1 MINTAIFFN
10 HIMIIFFISLRQK
23 IFGKIGVD
31 FDKTIYQHFEKF
43 YCDSFEDIALNFIKK
58 GGKNIFY
65 PSSVALDDNVK
76 GLEEYKIAKE
86 KGELICSKIKKEF
99 NINVL
104 FKRLPRIL
112 TDQTLTLLPVKS
124 LNPLNAAIEIAHQIL
139 KSQK

>member
-1 MINTAIFFN
+1 M
-10 HIMIIFFISLRQK
+10 
-23 IFGKIGVD
+23 
-31 FDKTIYQHFEKF
+31 
-43 YCDSFEDIALNFIKK
+43 
-58 GGKNIFY
+58 
-65 PSSVALDDNVK
+65 
-76 GLEEYKIAKE
+76 EEYKIAKE